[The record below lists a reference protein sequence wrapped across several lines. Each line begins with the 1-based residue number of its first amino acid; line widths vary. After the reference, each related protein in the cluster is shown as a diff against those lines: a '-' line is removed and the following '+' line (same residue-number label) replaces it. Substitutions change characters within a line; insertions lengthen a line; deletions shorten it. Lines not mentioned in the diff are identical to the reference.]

1 MKQSIIALMS
11 VCLPAAVA
19 EAGVRVYVQ
28 DAGGVAWIKYECTAG
43 ELIRAFALD
52 VAVDRG
58 QITGISDF
66 FVGPCGTSARGY
78 GIFPAAFRDSVAATV
93 TSGTSANWSV
103 SGYDP
108 LAVVADA
115 PADTLGGLGTSGV
128 TLELGALWDPAL
140 AAAAPAA
147 SGNLCALQLS
157 EGAMV
162 TVAANASRGGVV
174 ASPDGNV
181 VVPTFAGAAVGPLPE
196 IAVEQPVGTDL
207 ASGGSRDFGTVAAGS
222 NSSLGFTLRNTG
234 AADLTGLVV
243 TVDGSNPDDF
253 TVTSSPVSPVSG
265 PGGTTTF
272 TVRFTPAAAGSRGA
286 VIHIANN
293 DSDENPFDITLTG
306 TGITAFEGW
315 MAAAG
320 VPADQAGPQQTPQGD
335 GVPNLLKYAFN
346 MDPVKP
352 DVRMLS
358 VGAEGTAGLPGGA
371 RIGDGLRLE
380 FLRRKAG
387 THPGITYTAQFGS
400 GLDAWTD
407 FTGTETVSPLT
418 PENPTWERV
427 VVDDPA
433 PGPGQRFGRLKVV
446 QTP

>member
-1 MKQSIIALMS
+1 M
-11 VCLPAAVA
+11 
-19 EAGVRVYVQ
+19 RVSVQ
-28 DAGGVAWIKYECTAG
+28 DTGGVAWIKYECTAG
-43 ELIRAFALD
+43 ERIRAFALD

-66 FVGPCGTSARGY
+66 FVGPNSATARGY
-78 GIFPAAFRDSVAATV
+78 GIFPAAFRDHVAATV

-103 SGYDP
+103 SGYNP
-108 LAVVADA
+108 VASAADA

-140 AAAAPAA
+140 TAAAPAS

-157 EGAMV
+157 QGAMV

-181 VVPTFAGAAVGPLPE
+181 VAPVFEGAAVGPLPE
-196 IAVEQPVGTDL
+196 IVVEQPAGTNLSD
-207 ASGGSRDFGTVAAGS
+207 GGSRDFGTVAAGS
-222 NSSLGFTLRNTG
+222 NISLDFTIKNTG
-234 AADLTGLVV
+234 GADLTGLVV
-243 TVDGSNPDDF
+243 IKDGSNPDEF
-253 TVTSSPVSPVSG
+253 TVTPNPVSPVSG
-265 PGGTTTF
+265 PGGTATF
-272 TVRFTPAAAGSRGA
+272 TVTFAPSAAGPRGA
-286 VIHIANN
+286 VIHLANN
-293 DSDENPFDITLTG
+293 DSDENPFDITLGG
-306 TGITAFEGW
+306 TAITAFQGW
-315 MAAAG
+315 TADAG
-320 VPADQAGPQQTPQGD
+320 LPPDQAGPQQTPQGD
-335 GVPNLLKYAFN
+335 GVPNLLKFAFN
-346 MDPVKP
+346 MDPTKP
-352 DVRMLS
+352 DVRTLS
-358 VGAEGTAGLPGGA
+358 VGADGTAGLPGGA
-371 RIGDGLRLE
+371 MAGGGLRLE

-400 GLDAWTD
+400 ELDAWTD

-433 PGPGQRFGRLKVV
+433 PGAGQRFGRLKVV